1 MNNNEISILDWLK
14 DKLKNPKA
22 WLKRSPTQKVSHS
35 NATTSPADGTT
46 ISVSE
51 TSAHNGP
58 PETVTSSTDGLVQVD
73 LSFTMPAGSSVHLTV
88 EAKLEPAKGD
98 ALTSVTSEHIPGN
111 LHIAAYPYISK
122 SLQKESRTPSV
133 TWKKPFESINQKINI
148 PLTTIFFIL
157 SLVLYL
163 FTRFGGLHRFPAFFF
178 SDEAMQ
184 SIYAEQLIQHN
195 FLAANDK
202 NIPVYVPVEGNRW
215 SPMATM
221 YVQAVT
227 VLIFGKSILQTR
239 ATSIFIG
246 FLGVIAVSLILKLI
260 FKQKYWWGAILFLTL
275 LPAWFLHSRTAFE
288 TVMTTAFF
296 AIFLLFY
303 LLYRYRAPGYLFGA
317 VFFGAL
323 TFYSYSNGQALMG
336 ITAIGL
342 AISDWRYHLTNR
354 RIILWCLPLIALLM
368 IPFIIFLIKIPDA
381 IESHLRAINSYWY
394 QHISTDEKIS
404 IFLKNY
410 LTGLSPQ
417 YWFIANSR
425 DLIRHRMIGYGHI
438 PLWSLPFFVIGII
451 LVFKNFR
458 ESSYRTILIA
468 ALAAPVGG
476 SMLEISI
483 ARTLAFIIPAT
494 LLAMLGLEWL
504 LDRVEKNIRPTIVA
518 TGVFL
523 IFTGLSLTTLNDAVV
538 NGPLWTDIYGLYG
551 LQYGAEQIFQDTL
564 PQYVRDPNTRYIT
577 VTPVWANGT
586 DRYVYFFFTP
596 EEWKNRIFVDG
607 IDTYLFRK
615 QDLSPQDLF
624 VWTIDEYKK
633 ALDSGKF
640 KTIDIEKIIPYPN
653 EEPGFYVVRMKY
665 ADNIDEIFAAEKA
678 ARSQLIEEDITL
690 DGQTIHVNYSRIDGG
705 NLQNIFD
712 GDPYTLMRGLEANPM
727 IVQLEFPV
735 ARTLTG
741 LDLTTATMTDF
752 TVTIKLYGQD
762 SVNPVIYEQNF
773 KNLPSDPTTNFNF
786 DRGPENV
793 KKLVVEIKHNTLEDP
808 THIHIRELKLR

>member
-14 DKLKNPKA
+14 DKLKNPKS
-22 WLKRSPTQKVSHS
+22 WFKRSLTQKISDS
-35 NATTSPADGTT
+35 KTTTSLTDGTNT
-46 ISVSE
+46 PASVISAFDNSPDVK
-51 TSAHNGP
+51 TN
-58 PETVTSSTDGLVQVD
+58 SSDGLVQVD

-88 EAKLEPAKGD
+88 EAKLVPSSGD
-98 ALTSVTSEHIPGN
+98 APASVSSERFPGD
-111 LHIAAYPYISK
+111 LRIAAYPYSGN
-122 SLQKESRTPSV
+122 SPQKESRSLLITL
-133 TWKKPFESINQKINI
+133 KKTFESINKKINI
-148 PLTTIFFIL
+148 PLTAIFFIL

-163 FTRFGGLHRFPAFFF
+163 FTRFGGLQRFPAFFF

-195 FLAANDK
+195 FLSANDK

-221 YVQAVT
+221 YVQAVS

-246 FLGVIAVSLILKLI
+246 FLGVISVSLILKLI

-317 VFFGAL
+317 VFFGAM

-342 AISDWRYHLTNR
+342 AISDWRYHWGNR
-354 RIILWCLPLIALLM
+354 RIILWCLPLIILLM
-368 IPFIIFLIKIPDA
+368 IPFIIFQIKIPNA

-394 QHISTDEKIS
+394 QHISTGEKIS
-404 IFLKNY
+404 IFIKNY

-438 PLWSLPFFVIGII
+438 PLWSLPLVLIGII
-451 LVFKNFR
+451 LVVKNFH
-458 ESSYRTILIA
+458 ESSYRTLLIA

-483 ARTLAFIIPAT
+483 ARTLAFIVPAT

-504 LDRVEKNIRPTIVA
+504 LGWLERKIKPTIVA
-518 TGVFL
+518 TGLFI
-523 IFTGLSLTTLNDAVV
+523 IFTALSLITFNDAVI
-538 NGPLWTDIYGLYG
+538 NGPLWTNIYGLYG
-551 LQYGAEQIFQDTL
+551 LQYGAAQIFQETL
-564 PQYVRDPNTRYIT
+564 PQYVKDPNIRHIT
-577 VTPVWANGT
+577 ISPVWANAT
-586 DRYVYFFFTP
+586 DRFVYFFFTP
-596 EEWKNRIFVDG
+596 EEWKNRIFVYG
-607 IDTYLFRK
+607 IDTYLFSK

-624 VWTIDEYKK
+624 VWTVDEYKK
-633 ALDSGKF
+633 AFDSGKYES
-640 KTIDIEKIIPYPN
+640 IDIEKTIPYPN
-653 EEPGFYVVRMKY
+653 GEPGFYVVRMKY
-665 ADNIDEIFAAEKA
+665 AENIDEIFAAEKA
-678 ARSQLIEEDITL
+678 ARSQPIEEDITI
-690 DGQTIHVNYSRIDGG
+690 DGQIVHVSYSRIDGG
-705 NLQNIFD
+705 ELKNIFD

-727 IVQLEFPV
+727 IIQLEFTV
-735 ARTLTG
+735 ARSLTG
-741 LDLTTATMTDF
+741 LDLTTATMADF

-762 SVNPVIYEQNF
+762 SESPVIYEQNF
-773 KNLPSDPTTNFNF
+773 KDLPSDPITNFNF
-786 DRGPENV
+786 DKGPEKV
-793 KKLVVEIKHNTLEDP
+793 KIMVVEIKHNTLEDP